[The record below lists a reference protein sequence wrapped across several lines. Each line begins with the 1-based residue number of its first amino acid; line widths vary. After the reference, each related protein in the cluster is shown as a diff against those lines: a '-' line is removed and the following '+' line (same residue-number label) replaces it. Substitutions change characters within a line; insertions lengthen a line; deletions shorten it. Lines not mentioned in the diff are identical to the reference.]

1 MNRRM
6 VKLECYKD
14 MLEETINSVESVLN
28 YIDRIKDKI
37 GIFDDEIL
45 QKDAIRAQFDLELA
59 LANLSILLR
68 KMAEN
73 NFIEIDSETRRDV
86 NSIIHSN
93 KFEVEDGKI
102 IVYSQKGEE
111 LVNIDKLLSFA
122 RSIL

>member
-1 MNRRM
+1 M
-6 VKLECYKD
+6 
-14 MLEETINSVESVLN
+14 N
-28 YIDRIKDKI
+28 YIDRIKDKV
-37 GIFDDEIL
+37 GVFSNDIL

-59 LANLSILLR
+59 LASLSILLR

-73 NFIEIDSETRRDV
+73 NFIEIDRETRRDI

-93 KFEVEDGKI
+93 KFEVENGKV

-111 LVNIDKLLSFA
+111 LVSIDKLLSFA